1 MTFLALH
8 QQDTPLLIGNVW
20 DASSAKIV
28 SQLGF
33 NAVGTSSAAI
43 AYTLGYEDGEN
54 MPFDELLFMVER
66 IARVVSV
73 PLTVDL
79 EAGYGDTAEDIVA
92 NILQLAALGV
102 VGINLEDSKV
112 INGKRTLLDAADF
125 ALTLSRI
132 RSALNHANIDMFIN
146 ARADAFIMKADDALV
161 QTLDR
166 ATRYEA
172 AGASGLFVPYLRAEQ
187 DIAAVVAHTALPVNV
202 LCVPELPD
210 FATLASFGVKRI
222 SMGDFA
228 YEKLQ
233 RTLHSS
239 LETVLDEGSFS
250 SLFTPT

>member
-33 NAVGTSSAAI
+33 KAVGTSSAAI

-54 MPFDELLFMVER
+54 MPFNELLFMVER

-79 EAGYGDTAEDIVA
+79 EAGYGDTPEDIVA
-92 NILQLAALGV
+92 NILQLAKIGV
-102 VGINLEDSKV
+102 VGINLEDSK
-112 INGKRTLLDAADF
+112 IIDGNRTLLDAADF
-125 ALTLSRI
+125 ALTLSSI
-132 RSALNHANIDMFIN
+132 RSALDKQNINMFIN
-146 ARADAFIMKADDALV
+146 ARADAYIMKADEPLN
-161 QTLDR
+161 QTLER
-166 ATRYEA
+166 AARYEA
-172 AGASGLFVPYLRAEQ
+172 AGASGLFVPYLRAEA
-187 DIAAVVAHTALPVNV
+187 DITAVVAHTALPVNV
-202 LCVPELPD
+202 LCVPDLPD
-210 FATLASFGVKRI
+210 FPTLTSCGIKRI

-233 RTLHSS
+233 RELHSS
-239 LETVLDEGSFS
+239 LKNVLDDGSFA
-250 SLFTPT
+250 SLF

>member
-1 MTFLALH
+1 MTFLELH

-20 DASSAKIV
+20 DASSANIV
-28 SQLGF
+28 SRLGF
-33 NAVGTSSAAI
+33 SAVGTSSAAI

-54 MPFDELLFMVER
+54 MPFNELLFMVER
-66 IARVVSV
+66 ISRVVCV

-79 EAGYGDTAEDIVA
+79 EAGYGETADDIAA
-92 NILQLAALGV
+92 NILQLAKLGV

-112 INGKRTLLDAADF
+112 INGKRTLLDADDF
-125 ALTLSRI
+125 SLTLSRI

-146 ARADAFIMKADDALV
+146 ARADALIMKTDDALA

-172 AGASGLFVPYLRAEQ
+172 AGANGLFVPYLRAEQ
-187 DIAAVVAHTALPVNV
+187 DITAVVAHTALPVNV

-210 FATLASFGVKRI
+210 FATLASCGVKRI

-233 RTLHSS
+233 RELHAS
-239 LETVLDEGSFS
+239 LKTVLDDGAFS
-250 SLFTPT
+250 SLFMPT